1 MSSSGRS
8 SPSKRKCTRG
18 GWCSNMAKA
27 RPSNRVKGTRVRLR
41 LSPRLKISL
50 KHRGSNRS
58 KGEEEAAAVVGTE
71 VAATVTAEAEAE
83 RESISTEEMARVA
96 VVEHVDGETRT
107 LC

>member
-27 RPSNRVKGTRVRLR
+27 RPSNRVKGTRDRPR
-41 LSPRLKISL
+41 LSPKL
-50 KHRGSNRS
+50 RGSSRS
-58 KGEEEAAAVVGTE
+58 KAEEEAAAVVDTE
-71 VAATVTAEAEAE
+71 VVATVTAEAEAE
-83 RESISTEEMARVA
+83 RESSSKEEMARVA